1 MKKTNLL
8 NLYNLLYN
16 KESRY
21 NPQPP
26 SESSDYIKAKLI
38 KDKISKIDKITSSSG
53 LPVATWYTVLPSEP
67 INYLYA
73 PQMHPY
79 DESDWY
85 HHNTVQDDTEEHTE
99 DGVIIIDMW

>member
-16 KESRY
+16 IKSRY

-38 KDKISKIDKITSSSG
+38 KDKISKIDKITTSS
-53 LPVATWYTVLPSEP
+53 ATTISCPQYADTAETN
-67 INYLYA
+67 NYLYA
-73 PQMHPY
+73 PQNHPY

-85 HHNTVQDDTEEHTE
+85 HRHSIDDDTEGHT
-99 DGVIIIDMW
+99 DHGVIVIDI